1 MIVREV
7 KLHPRS
13 PKIAPP
19 RPLHDAWHRASRWI
33 CGFFEPGGSE
43 WSVGDR
49 KSAWQAR
56 SRPEGGGRK
65 ERAAMALLPAE
76 MALFPTE
83 IRPKADDAR
92 GQSTRNSIPRAR
104 KFDDARSAALQKTQ
118 RGPNPASHRS
128 PGSGHMRCHPAH
140 GRNASKMSIDHPD
153 FMTSH
158 RSQGEPNHPVARLPS
173 SSAGSCGFSPARMA
187 AGEPTAKRWPGGIMP
202 AGK

>member
-1 MIVREV
+1 M
-7 KLHPRS
+7 
-13 PKIAPP
+13 APQKS
-19 RPLHDAWHRASRWI
+19 PLHAHYTTPGTVQVA
-33 CGFFEPGGSE
+33 GFAVFSSQGVVNGL
-43 WSVGDR
+43 SVTGNR
-49 KSAWQAR
+49 RGRHAR
-56 SRPEGGGRK
+56 GRK